1 MYTIFIN
8 NNPVYLTNNL
18 DHKTEENFMSYE
30 HADIF
35 LNIKKLENNLLKNLY
50 LYHIDLDYLYNNF
63 KNKFN
68 IIEAAGGVVINSN
81 REILFIYRN
90 GVWDLPKGKIEK
102 NEETDKAALREVQ
115 EECGITGLKIDRF
128 LEKTYH
134 IYLIDEEYIFKKT
147 HWYLM
152 FSEFNDELTP
162 QIEEGI
168 TKVEWIPEEN
178 LTKVLVNTFAN
189 IKLLCLNLQ
198 TS

>member
-18 DHKTEENFMSYE
+18 DHKTEENFMLYE
-30 HADIF
+30 HVDIF
-35 LNIKKLENNLLKNLY
+35 LKIKKLENNLLKNLY
-50 LYHIDLDYLYNNF
+50 VYHNDLEYLWKSFKNNF
-63 KNKFN
+63 KV
-68 IIEAAGGVVINSN
+68 IEAAGGVVMNSN

-115 EECGITGLKIDRF
+115 EECGITGLKIGRF

-134 IYLIDEEYIFKKT
+134 IYMIDEEYLFKIT

-189 IKLLCLNLQ
+189 IKLLCLNLR

>member
-8 NNPVYLTNNL
+8 NNPIYLTNIL
-18 DHKTEENFMSYE
+18 DHRKEENFIMYE
-30 HADIF
+30 NADIF
-35 LNIKKLENNLLKNLY
+35 LNIKKLENNLIKNLY
-50 LYHIDLDYLYNNF
+50 LYHKDLEYLWNKF
-63 KNKFN
+63 KNTFK
-68 IIEAAGGVVINSN
+68 IIEAAGGLVMNTKQ
-81 REILFIYRN
+81 EILFIYRN

-102 NEETDKAALREVQ
+102 HEETKRAALREVQ
-115 EECGITGLKIDRF
+115 EECGIDGLRIDRF

-134 IYLIDEEYIFKKT
+134 IYKINDNYIFKIT

-152 FSEFNDELTP
+152 YSEFNDQLTP

-168 TKVEWIPEEN
+168 TKVEWISKKN

>member
-8 NNPVYLTNNL
+8 NNPIYLTNNL
-18 DHKTEENFMSYE
+18 DHKAQENFMMYE
-30 HADIF
+30 QADIF

-50 LYHIDLDYLYNNF
+50 LYHNDLVYLLNNF
-63 KNKFN
+63 KNKFK
-68 IIEAAGGVVINSN
+68 IIEAAGGMVMNLKQ
-81 REILFIYRN
+81 EILFIYRN

-102 NEETDKAALREVQ
+102 NEETENAALREVQ
-115 EECGITGLKIDRF
+115 EECGIDGLKIDRF

-134 IYLIDEEYIFKKT
+134 IYKINKKYVFKIT
-147 HWYLM
+147 HWYFM
-152 FSEFNDELTP
+152 SSEFNEQLTP

-168 TKVEWIPEEN
+168 TKVEWIPKEN
-178 LTKVLVNTFAN
+178 LKKVLVNTFAN

>member
-8 NNPVYLTNNL
+8 SNPVYLTNNL
-18 DHKTEENFMSYE
+18 DHKTEENFMLYE
-30 HADIF
+30 HVDIF
-35 LNIKKLENNLLKNLY
+35 LKIKKLKNNLLKNLY
-50 LYHIDLDYLYNNF
+50 VYHNDLEYLWKSFKNNF
-63 KNKFN
+63 KV
-68 IIEAAGGVVINSN
+68 IEAAGGVVMNSN

-115 EECGITGLKIDRF
+115 EECGITGLKIGRF

-134 IYLIDEEYIFKKT
+134 IYMIDEEYLFKIT

-189 IKLLCLNLQ
+189 IKLLCLNLR

>member
-18 DHKTEENFMSYE
+18 DHKNEENFMMYE
-30 HADIF
+30 HVDIF
-35 LNIKKLENNLLKNLY
+35 LIVKKLENNIIKNLY
-50 LYHIDLDYLYNNF
+50 LYHSDIKYLWNNF
-63 KNKFN
+63 KTKFK
-68 IIEAAGGVVINSN
+68 IIEAAGGVVMNSKQA
-81 REILFIYRN
+81 ILFIYRN

-102 NEETDKAALREVQ
+102 NEEIEKAALREVQ
-115 EECGITGLKIDRF
+115 EECGIVGLKLDRF

-134 IYLIDEEYIFKKT
+134 IYLINEKYILKVT
-147 HWYLM
+147 YWYLM
-152 FSEFNDELTP
+152 FSEFNDQFTP

-168 TKVEWIPEEN
+168 TKVEWVPKKN

-198 TS
+198 PN

>member
-18 DHKTEENFMSYE
+18 DYKTEENFMLYE
-30 HADIF
+30 HVDIF
-35 LNIKKLENNLLKNLY
+35 LKIKKLENNLLKNLY
-50 LYHIDLDYLYNNF
+50 VYHNDLEYLWKSFKNNF
-63 KNKFN
+63 KV
-68 IIEAAGGVVINSN
+68 IEAAGGVVMNSN

-115 EECGITGLKIDRF
+115 EECGITGLKIGRF

-134 IYLIDEEYIFKKT
+134 IYMIDEEYLFKIT

-189 IKLLCLNLQ
+189 IKLLCLNLR